1 MTHTSERAG
10 DAPPGRTLARSVEEL
25 TPDWF
30 TAALGKSRP
39 GVTVTDVHVNHIIWG
54 SATKVFVDL
63 TYDGNPHGIPEK
75 LCVKGGFDERSR
87 AFGLGAAYELEGYFY
102 RDLAPTLSVET
113 PNCYYAAAEPEQG
126 ISVLE
131 DLRVRGAEFGDA
143 ENLWSV
149 DSVAESLE
157 VQARWHGEL
166 WGTQGK
172 FDWLPVGATAA
183 REAFKVMLSPEQF
196 YPLIARDEV
205 PGLTGKMSDD
215 KLVRSAFRSLWEY
228 DDSAPHTINHGDA
241 HVAQLYRIPGNAP
254 AFLDWQTA
262 CLAPWSHDV
271 AYFLASALDVEDRRI
286 HERTLL
292 DHYRGALHSA
302 GGPALTED
310 EAWLDY
316 RRHSLHGFAWMCV
329 PTVMQPSG
337 VVAAMASRYAAAI
350 EDLDPFTLLGH

>member
-1 MTHTSERAG
+1 MSHT
-10 DAPPGRTLARSVEEL
+10 DAPAIGTTHSQTLARSVEEL
-25 TPDWF
+25 TPAWF
-30 TAALGKSRP
+30 TDALGKARP
-39 GVTVTDVHVNHIIWG
+39 GIVVTHAHVNHIIWG

-63 TYDGNPHGIPEK
+63 TYDGDAQGLPEK

-102 RDLAPTLSVET
+102 RDLAPTFSVET
-113 PNCYYAAAEPEQG
+113 PDCYYAEAEAEQG
-126 ISVLE
+126 ISILE

-143 ENLWSV
+143 ENLWAV
-149 DSVAESLE
+149 DSVADALE

-166 WGTQGK
+166 WGTKGK

-205 PGLTGKMSDD
+205 PELTGKMSDD
-215 KLVRSAFRSLWEY
+215 KLVRSAFRTLWEH

-241 HVAQLYRIPGNAP
+241 HVAQLYRIPGEKP

-271 AYFLASALDVEDRRI
+271 AYFLGSALSIEDRRSN
-286 HERTLL
+286 ERALL
-292 DHYRGALHSA
+292 NHYREALHTA
-302 GGPALTED
+302 GGPDLTEN
-310 EAWLDY
+310 ETWLDY

-337 VVAAMASRYAAAI
+337 VIAAMTSRYATAI
-350 EDLDPFTLLGH
+350 DDLDPFTLLGH